1 MTMEGAA
8 TGTGIDRAQLLPRSG
23 IGVDGAWLVIA
34 PPGNPIIRLDARLLD
49 RVELIGRSPTAPL
62 VWSGVATAGV
72 AAAALSWIPG
82 SWFACAG
89 LAYLAHERFSE
100 ARRRSRSRD
109 LLLALG
115 DLEVAL
121 HVADGPEAA
130 KGISEQLAPYT
141 RDAPITRPEVYED
154 AKRRMRAQAEGKGEA
169 SARRELENALLVGA
183 DVVYVRG
190 DYLQVGNVAFRIS
203 EVREYALRGANL
215 PLTGGRLLQAAMGLL
230 VVAAEERAAQGED
243 VAVLSKRIAEYE
255 SWSGHTA
262 GRRLALGPEPQLE
275 RAAVLRFACRVDGAA
290 PRLDDLARQLAER
303 CRAIAAAA
311 VVDDRDQRP
320 ARIAVDH
327 GANAERAVVERA
339 RGVRAR
345 RDELRDQHRER
356 AGRTLDPRRGA
367 EIDHQL
373 DAGRDV
379 VIGEPQTVIDG
390 GREIEPAGL
399 VIEQRAFELVELARE
414 RRRLEVRTAE
424 ILTQRLD
431 GAPRIRRRARRH
443 RDVTLEVIDDQ
454 AESIAQPAQ
463 RIGELLGDIG
473 TDLADDQVSLLLGH
487 KLPVSKNQPSPTPS
501 EVRPCEYPISNVPG
515 TK

>member
-1 MTMEGAA
+1 MEA
-8 TGTGIDRAQLLPRSG
+8 TLPSTIDRARLLPRSG

-49 RVELIGRSPTAPL
+49 RVELIGRSPTAPM
-62 VWSGVATAGV
+62 VWSGLATAGV

-121 HVADGPEAA
+121 HVADGPDAA
-130 KGISEQLAPYT
+130 KTISEQLAPYT

-183 DVVYVRG
+183 DVVYLRG

-230 VVAAEERAAQGED
+230 VVAAEERASQGED
-243 VAVLSKRIAEYE
+243 VVVLSKRIADYE

-262 GRRLALGPEPQLE
+262 GR
-275 RAAVLRFACRVDGAA
+275 
-290 PRLDDLARQLAER
+290 
-303 CRAIAAAA
+303 
-311 VVDDRDQRP
+311 
-320 ARIAVDH
+320 
-327 GANAERAVVERA
+327 
-339 RGVRAR
+339 
-345 RDELRDQHRER
+345 
-356 AGRTLDPRRGA
+356 
-367 EIDHQL
+367 
-373 DAGRDV
+373 
-379 VIGEPQTVIDG
+379 
-390 GREIEPAGL
+390 
-399 VIEQRAFELVELARE
+399 
-414 RRRLEVRTAE
+414 
-424 ILTQRLD
+424 
-431 GAPRIRRRARRH
+431 
-443 RDVTLEVIDDQ
+443 
-454 AESIAQPAQ
+454 
-463 RIGELLGDIG
+463 
-473 TDLADDQVSLLLGH
+473 
-487 KLPVSKNQPSPTPS
+487 
-501 EVRPCEYPISNVPG
+501 
-515 TK
+515 